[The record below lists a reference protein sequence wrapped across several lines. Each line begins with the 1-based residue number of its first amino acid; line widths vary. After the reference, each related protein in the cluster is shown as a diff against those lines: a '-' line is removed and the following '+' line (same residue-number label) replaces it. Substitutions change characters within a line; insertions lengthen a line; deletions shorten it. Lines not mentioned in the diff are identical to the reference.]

1 MFYCTSCGSK
11 RLSMTAFVKQD
22 EEGGFEYQEVLDRP
36 DGSSRCYCLDCGGT
50 EADRNVNTYLDNA
63 EKAFNNK

>member
-1 MFYCTSCGSK
+1 
-11 RLSMTAFVKQD
+11 MTAFVKQD